1 GTRKS
6 TMYLPITTC
15 RLKRTPRRAPRTAS
29 KQRASVEVG
38 SERIWRAR
46 SASQSLGGIQ
56 RDMMGLS
63 VRTKDGIC
71 PSQRSH
77 CDSTD
82 IAPATP
88 FKRAGVVGARPG
100 TVRLWGGQMHRLRGA
115 PLLCPVAHI
124 LLNNDNVH
132 AVISQKKSHILPID
146 NISH

>member
-1 GTRKS
+1 
-6 TMYLPITTC
+6 
-15 RLKRTPRRAPRTAS
+15 
-29 KQRASVEVG
+29 
-38 SERIWRAR
+38 R

-63 VRTKDGIC
+63 ARPKGGLC

-82 IAPATP
+82 LAPTT
-88 FKRAGVVGARPG
+88 FFTRAGAVGARPG
-100 TVRLWGGQMHRLRGA
+100 TVRLWGGQMRRSRGA
-115 PLLCPVAHI
+115 PLLCPIAHI

-146 NISH
+146 NISHTSSGENKYHNS